1 MKSSLKLAL
10 KHCVGHVC
18 LCAKSPLLCPT
29 LCHPKDL
36 SLPGSS
42 AHGIFQARNTRVGS
56 HFLLQGIFP
65 NPGIEPMALTSPA
78 LAGGFLTLALP
89 GKSALDRRFPISFQM
104 PSFLSINPPLLPQ
117 TFTWVFRGL

>member
-18 LCAKSPLLCPT
+18 LCAKPPQLCLT

-36 SLPGSS
+36 SLPGFP

-56 HFLLQGIFP
+56 HFLLQRIFP
-65 NPGIEPMALTSPA
+65 TQGLNPW
-78 LAGGFLTLALP
+78 
-89 GKSALDRRFPISFQM
+89 
-104 PSFLSINPPLLPQ
+104 LLHLLQ
-117 TFTWVFRGL
+117 RQVGSLL